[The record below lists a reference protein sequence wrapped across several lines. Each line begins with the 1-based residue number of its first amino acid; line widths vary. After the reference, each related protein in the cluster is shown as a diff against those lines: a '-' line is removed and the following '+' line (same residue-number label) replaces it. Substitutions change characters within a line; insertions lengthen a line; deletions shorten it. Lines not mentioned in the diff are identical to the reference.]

1 MPVITTSTDLTHA
14 TYRDPIGPPVASTS
28 LPPRRRSQHLL
39 STLAAQKLRDSKEA
53 RRNAHGLPRNHF
65 PAVAVLGLEG
75 STVAENV
82 ERALSGEI
90 LVSAAALKAKEEAKR
105 AQKAEKAARAEA
117 NGHEKGKG
125 KEIAAPPL
133 NSLRDLPNPFS
144 GGAGASIP
152 PPTVPILAPAPIE
165 APQDLL
171 SLGAGYMKAKQEFE
185 EPASPAG
192 SAMSYDDEGMS
203 RIPEGAPIRKHR
215 KSEPGEKVKAK
226 RLRPT
231 GITTGTWPIPFVP
244 RNSDGS
250 PKLPMPV
257 GIMTLTNLGGT
268 INPSYSPCFLR
279 FANMLISLSLS
290 PQWSI
295 LENTFIP
302 SATSSPLA
310 LNV

>member
-1 MPVITTSTDLTHA
+1 MTSNTSEFPLLHPPSLPSLEDRPPELPVITTSSDLTHA

-28 LPPRRRSQHLL
+28 LPPRQRSLHLL
-39 STLAAQKLRDSKEA
+39 STLAAQKLRDSNEA
-53 RRNAHGLPRNHF
+53 RRNALGLPRNSF

-75 STVAENV
+75 STIAENV

-90 LVSAAALKAKEEAKR
+90 LVSAAALKEKEEAKR

-117 NGHEKGKG
+117 NGHEHSSKGKG

-152 PPTVPILAPAPIE
+152 PPAVPIVVPAPIE
-165 APQDLL
+165 APQNLL

-185 EPASPAG
+185 EVGSPAG
-192 SAMSYDDEGMS
+192 STMSYDEDGMS
-203 RIPEGAPIRKHR
+203 RIPEEAPARKHR
-215 KSEPGEKVKAK
+215 KAEPGEKVKTK

-231 GITTGTWPIPFVP
+231 GITTGTWPIPFVT

-268 INPSYSPCFLR
+268 ITPSSFFFCTGR
-279 FANMLISLSLS
+279 R
-290 PQWSI
+290 
-295 LENTFIP
+295 
-302 SATSSPLA
+302 
-310 LNV
+310 